1 MEKIIQKIKELTGKN
16 FIKLADSGDHSIKSI
31 AKLMKSLGKDRV
43 LLQDQ
48 GGWLTYQAYTRKH
61 GLMTIELKTDY
72 GLVDLDD
79 LAKKAN
85 NNGFLLINSLTG
97 YFAEQPMHEI
107 VQMCSKTSCLLIND
121 VSGSIGTENAKIGDI
136 IFGSFGQQKPI
147 NLGYGG
153 FIATDNED
161 WFKKLEGCN
170 FKENKLIALERELER
185 MPKRLQVFTDLNKK
199 IKQDLKNYK
208 IIHLESYG
216 INVVVKF
223 DSEQEKKE
231 IMDYCEANKL
241 EFTLCPRYIR
251 ILDNAISIEVKRFNV
266 AYD

>member
-1 MEKIIQKIKELTGKN
+1 MEQILQKLRELTNKK
-16 FIKLADSGDHSIKSI
+16 FIKLADSGDHAIKSI
-31 AKLMKSLGKDRV
+31 AKLMKDLGKDRV

-61 GLMTIELKTDY
+61 GLMTLELKTDY
-72 GLVDLDD
+72 GIVDLDD

-107 VQMCSKTSCLLIND
+107 FQMCSKTSCLLVND
-121 VSGSIGTENAKIGDI
+121 VSGSISTDNSKIGDI

-170 FKENKLIALERELER
+170 FKENKLIALQRELER
-185 MPKRLQVFTDLNKK
+185 MPKRLKVFTELNKK
-199 IKQDLKNYK
+199 IKQDLKDHK
-208 IIHLESYG
+208 IIHSESYG

-223 DSEQEKKE
+223 DSEKEKNE
-231 IMDYCEANKL
+231 IVKYCENNKL
-241 EFTLCPRYIR
+241 EYTLCPRYIR
-251 ILDNAISIEVKRFNV
+251 VLDNAVSIEVKRVNV
-266 AYD
+266 NYD